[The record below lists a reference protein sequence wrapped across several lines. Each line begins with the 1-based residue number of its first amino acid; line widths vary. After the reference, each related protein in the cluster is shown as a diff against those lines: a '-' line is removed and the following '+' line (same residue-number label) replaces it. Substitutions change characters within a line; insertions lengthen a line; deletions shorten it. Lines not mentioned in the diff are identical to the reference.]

1 MIFKTGILQKTAAL
15 TAVFCFSWSSSALGT
30 AAIISAE
37 NSLEIAKKKAVNL
50 LMQSQKKQ
58 AIAVLT
64 EYISTSGSKLM
75 IKNAYA
81 YRLKIAKTFLT
92 KEAQEFYEMS
102 LNLTIDNP
110 KASRKS
116 NEECLNKDPENF
128 ECLIQKARLLCR
140 ERKGPLKSDE
150 LELFTKYFEPGEI
163 NWIKLSCEKNS
174 AEFRANNFFKKD
186 VYKSS
191 ENKLILAILEL
202 ERSVI
207 AKNFSRAKEVLI
219 NLETENPDWPDIT
232 FFKDKINEESTENKS
247 VSASDN
253 LNQYKN
259 KCKNLNKSTARKYKY
274 DFDLCLR
281 GT

>member
-1 MIFKTGILQKTAAL
+1 MIFKTIKFKKTAAIA
-15 TAVFCFSWSSSALGT
+15 AVFYFLYSVSAFGSAT
-30 AAIISAE
+30 RISAE
-37 NSLEIAKKKAVNL
+37 NSLEIAKKKAINL

-58 AIAVLT
+58 ALAVLT
-64 EYISTSGSKLM
+64 EYLSTASSKSM

-81 YRLKIAKTFLT
+81 FRLKIAKTFLT

-140 ERKGPLKSDE
+140 ERKSSFKPDE
-150 LELFTKYFEPGEI
+150 LEPFVKYFEPGDT
-163 NWIKLSCEKNS
+163 NWIKVSCEKS
-174 AEFRANNFFKKD
+174 TTEFRANNFFKKD
-186 VYKSS
+186 AFKAS
-191 ENKLILAILEL
+191 ENKLVFAILEL
-202 ERSVI
+202 ERSVFT
-207 AKNFSRAKEVLI
+207 KNFSRAREVLSM
-219 NLETENPDWPDIT
+219 LESENPDWPELA
-232 FFKDKINEESTENKS
+232 FFKNKINAESTENN
-247 VSASDN
+247 SASAIDN

-259 KCKNLNKSTARKYKY
+259 KCKNLSKSVARKYKY

-281 GT
+281 GI